1 MSARFGFRD
10 FETRQG
16 QFLLNGVP
24 VFLRGWSINPPGRGL
39 PPVAANRSFAEGYL
53 RFMKEQAGVNA
64 VRIGDGASTE
74 NQHWYD
80 VCDEIGMLI
89 YAGPYGGVQCPECQH
104 LGPQQALASAVTRYQ
119 SVLMDTASH
128 PSHVVLILSN
138 EVGLDSSPSWHS
150 GKSADAA
157 FLKNVSEALA
167 AWDDSRA
174 FLGDAGF
181 GLGRGGEINDDHTY
195 YGWYIGDANS
205 YTIHGENHSLLSGE
219 ELPASQPQTFTECV
233 GNYLTA
239 GGDFDVAGKNWAWAL
254 KWAGNSQGQH
264 AADEH
269 AAYVAKQSIEIVRRR
284 RRFNPSLAGIMPF
297 HSPFYYCGDHVQH
310 FADISSH
317 PSPVLRQQKTSFAE
331 VLLSIEHWT
340 PHGSEGAALPVQM
353 HVVVDKDDGRALAPT
368 TLHWSWEVA
377 GGAASVHGGQEAVP
391 ATPHYQTSVLSLN
404 LSFPAVPSR
413 LSAAAESAAPT
424 AVKLV
429 AKLMEGDAT
438 IATNEE
444 VFQVF
449 PAKRARS
456 SHDRKGAEGSGVS
469 VYDPLGATARA
480 LRQLGLPATAVSSLH
495 NLDAKATPSL
505 LIGEDVWSGD
515 AMAAHVRACIEA
527 GGRVAILQQSMAP
540 AVFDPGFIDP
550 GLVSFDMQDKVGHS
564 GRNVSNVRKTPSS
577 FRFPK
582 AQAVVN
588 SKHCRACAPGR
599 AGTCS
604 AT

>member
-1 MSARFGFRD
+1 M
-10 FETRQG
+10 
-16 QFLLNGVP
+16 
-24 VFLRGWSINPPGRGL
+24 
-39 PPVAANRSFAEGYL
+39 
-53 RFMKEQAGVNA
+53 
-64 VRIGDGASTE
+64 
-74 NQHWYD
+74 
-80 VCDEIGMLI
+80 
-89 YAGPYGGVQCPECQH
+89 
-104 LGPQQALASAVTRYQ
+104 
-119 SVLMDTASH
+119 
-128 PSHVVLILSN
+128 
-138 EVGLDSSPSWHS
+138 
-150 GKSADAA
+150 
-157 FLKNVSEALA
+157 
-167 AWDDSRA
+167 
-174 FLGDAGF
+174 
-181 GLGRGGEINDDHTY
+181 
-195 YGWYIGDANS
+195 
-205 YTIHGENHSLLSGE
+205 LSGE

-254 KWAGNSQGQH
+254 KWAGTSQGQH

-353 HVVVDKDDGRALAPT
+353 HVVVDKDDGRALGPT

-377 GGAASVHGGQEAVP
+377 GGATAVHGGQEAVP

-404 LSFPAVPSR
+404 LSFPAIRSR

-429 AKLMEGDAT
+429 ATLMEGDAT

-449 PAKRARS
+449 PAKRAGS
-456 SHDRKGAEGSGVS
+456 SHVSKGAEGSGVS

-480 LRQLGLPATAVSSLH
+480 LRQLGLPATAVSPLH

-515 AMAAHVRACIEA
+515 AMAAHVWAYIEA

-540 AVFDPGFIDP
+540 AAFDPGFIDP

-577 FRFPK
+577 FQFQSTRST
-582 AQAVVN
+582 Q
-588 SKHCRACAPGR
+588 HCRACAR
-599 AGTCS
+599 ASLCTS
-604 AT
+604 SDRIILY